1 MTCDQCG
8 NELVGYGL
16 QIRATAGG
24 GLATFHDE
32 HWNGGDFCSLECA
45 SEALREKLPPARMES
60 AAKAVRDQEEEHAV
74 SRTSATRGL

>member
-16 QIRATAGG
+16 QIRATARG

-45 SEALREKLPPARMES
+45 SGALHDRLPRV
-60 AAKAVRDQEEEHAV
+60 KAEPKPEPLA
-74 SRTSATRGL
+74 SSSFPTKRGL